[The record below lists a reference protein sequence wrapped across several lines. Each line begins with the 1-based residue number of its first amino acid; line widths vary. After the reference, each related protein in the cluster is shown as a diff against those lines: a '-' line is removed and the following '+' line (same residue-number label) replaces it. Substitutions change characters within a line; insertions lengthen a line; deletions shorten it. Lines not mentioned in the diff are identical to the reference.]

1 MRMVPSLKAQ
11 PPGRFAITS
20 QTGYNHYR
28 RGHVS
33 EKEYTYYFTPE
44 RKDRFRYYHYLIG
57 GRIVRFRI
65 QYEALI
71 GEGWHAIVRYDTAHG
86 RPHQDVLHPDGS
98 QDKVEFYGYSEA
110 EVLTLGERDIKTNWQ
125 RYRAEYERELKR

>member
-1 MRMVPSLKAQ
+1 MRMIPSLKAQ

-20 QTGYNHYR
+20 QTGYNYHR

-44 RKDRFRYYHYLIG
+44 RKDRFRYYHHLMR
-57 GRIVRFRI
+57 GRIIRFRI

-71 GEGWHAIVRYDTAHG
+71 GERCMLSCDMILPMDDPIRMSSTPMAH
-86 RPHQDVLHPDGS
+86 
-98 QDKVEFYGYSEA
+98 
-110 EVLTLGERDIKTNWQ
+110 KTRWSSMATPGQ
-125 RYRAEYERELKR
+125 RC